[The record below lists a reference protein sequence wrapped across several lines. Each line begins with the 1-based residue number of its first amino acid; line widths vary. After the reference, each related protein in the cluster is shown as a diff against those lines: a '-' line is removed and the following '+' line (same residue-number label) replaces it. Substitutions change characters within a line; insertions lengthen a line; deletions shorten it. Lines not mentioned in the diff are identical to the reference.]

1 MISKLVIIGLILI
14 WAVVLLPDVY
24 ARIASSRRRDTI
36 RSFNQQLSSLGRSAP
51 VSRPDNVIEF
61 RSRLVSPLAP
71 LTPAAPEATA
81 PPAPEPEP
89 PGRPAPALR
98 ATAGPTGSPRAVR
111 RAPVTAGD
119 RRPAR
124 PVSPALRKRRQDV
137 LMVLGAAALLTLLAT
152 MSFGGIFLF
161 LHVVSDLL
169 LAAYLVLLQRA
180 TASPQAAPRRRVA
193 RIRPPA
199 GLPGALAPL
208 GRTADLEPRRI
219 AN

>member
-1 MISKLVIIGLILI
+1 
-14 WAVVLLPDVY
+14 
-24 ARIASSRRRDTI
+24 
-36 RSFNQQLSSLGRSAP
+36 
-51 VSRPDNVIEF
+51 
-61 RSRLVSPLAP
+61 
-71 LTPAAPEATA
+71 
-81 PPAPEPEP
+81 
-89 PGRPAPALR
+89 
-98 ATAGPTGSPRAVR
+98 
-111 RAPVTAGD
+111 VTAGD